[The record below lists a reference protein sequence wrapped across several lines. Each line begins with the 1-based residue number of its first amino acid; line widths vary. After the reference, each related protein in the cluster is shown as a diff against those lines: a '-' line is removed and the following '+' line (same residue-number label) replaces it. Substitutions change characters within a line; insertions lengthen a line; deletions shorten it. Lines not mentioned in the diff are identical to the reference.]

1 MIPIRLELYNFLA
14 YRGPVMLDLEGL
26 HVACLAGA
34 NGAGKSSLLDA
45 MTWALWG
52 KARARRDDELIHY
65 DMPDM
70 RVSFDFSLGGDL
82 YQVVRYRSREARGRS
97 LLNLSILDGDEWRS
111 IGEATLRGTQA
122 RINNLLRLDY
132 DTFINSVLLLQDRAD
147 EFTLKTPAERKR
159 ILAEILGLSAWEVY
173 EERAKIR
180 LRHIEQ
186 EQGQLGAELDHIAGE
201 LAREDEY
208 QQALIEALRE
218 KDELKEQLDQVE
230 ARVHQIEQARSQQKS
245 LQERQT
251 DFLRRIA
258 QAERE
263 LERVGRDI
271 QAQYERIE
279 RFRATQEAREEIEA
293 GYAGLL
299 AARQAERD
307 LGDRLMVQTDLL
319 QRQSD
324 LREAIF
330 RARGELEAEARALE
344 TRIADLEWA
353 IAEALEDSDLGGV
366 GAEIAGLEAKQA
378 ERDDLRDQVAA
389 LKEEAAAL
397 HATNRTLSAEM
408 RALEMQIE
416 QVKDVAEPAC
426 PLCGQPLD
434 ETHRQ
439 ELLAQFE
446 QEGREKGEVWRANHA
461 RLDEIT
467 DAIEDMGRRVGALD
481 GELRRLPALRERQ
494 AVLIERDSRASLA
507 SEGLKEAQARR
518 EQVRA
523 ALDAEDYAHDV
534 RAELDDVRAQL
545 IELGYDDAAHQAA
558 RARID
563 EYQAFE
569 WRKADLDHALEE
581 IPQAEGT
588 IADLQKQA
596 AAWQATL
603 DEDRAALDTIAAD
616 LDALAEELA
625 DAEQVEA
632 EYNRLRDEVSN
643 ADLRVGAAQ
652 QRLDALDARR
662 LRQSQLADRAH
673 QLADQQAIY
682 DELRTAFGKNGVP
695 AMIIDAAIP
704 EIQNAAND
712 LLARLTDGRLTL
724 ELSTQREKVTGGI
737 AETLDIRIHEG
748 GSTRD
753 YDLFSGGESFRI
765 NFALRIALSKLLAR
779 RAGAQ
784 LRTLVIDEGFGSQDA
799 QGRERLVEAIHA
811 IRDDF
816 DLILVI
822 THIDE
827 LKDAFPVRIEVTKTP
842 AGSQIDVM

>member
-344 TRIADLEWA
+344 TRIADLERA

-366 GAEIAGLEAKQA
+366 GTEIAGLEAKQA

-842 AGSQIDVM
+842 AGSQIDVV